1 MIISFQE
8 SEDVLINKI
17 LSLIKDEN
25 NSTQIVKDPETVLSF
40 PGLTIY
46 PNQYKIM
53 KKGEKIELTRAQF
66 IAMLFF
72 ARHPGQV
79 FSHDYIYDAVH
90 QYLEESETTNNTVY
104 CLIRNLRKKIEP
116 DPKHPI
122 YIHTVRGAGYKFEP
136 LSEE

>member
-53 KKGEKIELTRAQF
+53 RKGKKIELTRAQF
-66 IAMLFF
+66 MTMLFF
-72 ARHPGQV
+72 A
-79 FSHDYIYDAVH
+79 
-90 QYLEESETTNNTVY
+90 
-104 CLIRNLRKKIEP
+104 
-116 DPKHPI
+116 
-122 YIHTVRGAGYKFEP
+122 
-136 LSEE
+136 

>member
-46 PNQYKIM
+46 PYQYKIM
-53 KKGEKIELTRAQF
+53 RKEEKIELTRAQF

-79 FSHDYIYDAVH
+79 FSHDYIHDAVH